1 MNEKNLPGSRRR
13 SSGEDVSSRNKK
25 RKRDREA
32 FEEEKVEEEEET
44 SKTSAE
50 TLLRRAYL
58 HDRSIARL
66 NREMFNELNS
76 TLRAYP
82 DQILSAFAR
91 RYLFLSEKI
100 REEHAEWL
108 EQLNES
114 LQEAGATKAKARVT
128 DAYYEHHVVANDRAR
143 KRAKREE
150 EGAKEEGGL
159 DEGSSDVNI

>member
-1 MNEKNLPGSRRR
+1 MNEKNLPGSRRA
-13 SSGEDVSSRNKK
+13 SGEDLSSRDKK

-32 FEEEKVEEEEET
+32 EEEEDEEEEET
-44 SKTSAE
+44 SKTSGE

-66 NREMFNELNS
+66 NREMSHELNA

-114 LQEAGATKAKARVT
+114 LLEAGATKAKARVT
-128 DAYYEHHVVANDRAR
+128 DAYYEQHVVANNRAK

-150 EGAKEEGGL
+150 GAKDGL
-159 DEGSSDVNI
+159 GEGSSDVNI

>member
-1 MNEKNLPGSRRR
+1 MNEKNLPGNRR

-32 FEEEKVEEEEET
+32 EEEDEEEEET
-44 SKTSAE
+44 SKTSGE

-58 HDRSIARL
+58 HDRSISRL
-66 NREMFNELNS
+66 NRGMLNELNA

-82 DQILSAFAR
+82 DQILSALAR

-100 REEHAEWL
+100 HEEHAEWL

-114 LQEAGATKAKARVT
+114 LAGATTAKERVT
-128 DAYYEHHVVANDRAR
+128 DAYYEQHVVANNRAR

-150 EGAKEEGGL
+150 EAKEGL